1 MPDTPFEILAQG
13 FRFCEAPR
21 VDERGAVF
29 FSDLIGGG
37 YYRWRPG
44 GAVETMLAD
53 RIWIG
58 GATLDEDGAILCGGK
73 GGLVLV
79 EDGRTT
85 PVLTEIDG
93 RAIVAVNDIE
103 ADAAGALYGGTLD
116 FGAVFERGEKPE
128 GGRLFRLD
136 PTGNITVLRDDVVA
150 SNGIGFS
157 PDGALMYHSEST
169 VGIWAWSMREGVAA
183 GPPMLFAAADDCDGL
198 VVDVDGGVW
207 VAFWREALIRRY
219 RADATIDRTIRL
231 PFPYIVS
238 LAFGGPDLTDLYV
251 ATGGDADHPG
261 AGGIVRI
268 RSDIPGVAVHRS
280 RFASTLQRE

>member
-13 FRFCEAPR
+13 FQFCEAPR
-21 VDERGAVF
+21 VDESGAVF

-37 YYRWRPG
+37 YYRWRAG
-44 GAVETMLAD
+44 GTVETVLPD

-58 GATLDEDGAILCGGK
+58 GATLDEGGAILCGGK
-73 GGLVLV
+73 GGLILI
-79 EDGRTT
+79 EGGRGT
-85 PVLTEIDG
+85 PVLTEVDG

-103 ADAAGALYGGTLD
+103 ADAVGALYGGTLD

-128 GGRLFRLD
+128 GGLLFRLD
-136 PTGNITVLRDDVVA
+136 PAGNITVLRDDVVA

-157 PDGALMYHSEST
+157 PGGALMYHSEST
-169 VGIWAWSMREGVAA
+169 VGIWAWSMREGIAA
-183 GPPMLFAAADDCDGL
+183 GPPALFAAADDCDGL
-198 VVDVDGGVW
+198 AVDADGGVW

-219 RADATIDRTIRL
+219 RPDATIDRTIRL
-231 PFPYIVS
+231 PFPHIVS
-238 LAFGGPDLTDLYV
+238 LAFGGPDFTDLYV

-280 RFASTLQRE
+280 HFACTLQRE